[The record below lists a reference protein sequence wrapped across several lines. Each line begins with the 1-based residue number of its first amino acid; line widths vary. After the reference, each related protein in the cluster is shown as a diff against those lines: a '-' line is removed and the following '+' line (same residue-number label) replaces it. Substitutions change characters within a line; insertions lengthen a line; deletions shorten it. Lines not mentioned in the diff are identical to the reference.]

1 MSHLDADF
9 AKIVGYLGIS
19 RETEAIIVATSGQS
33 KPETVGVETD
43 GKFLHIIIHLFRQ
56 VLLRN

>member
-9 AKIVGYLGIS
+9 AKIVGYLGIE
-19 RETEAIIVATSGQS
+19 RQRQYIVATSGHS
-33 KPETVGVETD
+33 KPETVGIETD